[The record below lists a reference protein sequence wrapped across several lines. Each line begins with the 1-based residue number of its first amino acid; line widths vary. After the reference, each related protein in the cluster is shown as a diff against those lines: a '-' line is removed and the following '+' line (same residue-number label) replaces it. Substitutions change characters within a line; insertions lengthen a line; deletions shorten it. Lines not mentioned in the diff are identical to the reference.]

1 MSAAPLLSAFA
12 ADAPMFVR
20 VRDRTAV
27 AFSARRCAGAVE
39 ALAAAL
45 PVARHAIQC
54 CTDTLELALGTLA
67 AWRAGQ
73 TVVMPSTRLA
83 ADLDAMRRRFPD
95 HHVLDS
101 ATFADAVRRVA
112 VAQHVPAEGV
122 DADPAGRLLA
132 LAQPC
137 WPSFVVDPAHQAIV
151 LFTSGSTR
159 EPRAEAKAWDALV
172 RGAETFRRAFAPQTR
187 APLLAGTVDCHHM
200 FGLEANLMA
209 SIHCGY
215 ALLTDRPQLP
225 GDVARL
231 MSSDASSRF
240 GPIWFVT
247 TPLQLS
253 AFHRAG
259 VAVSGVERVIVA
271 TMPLAPALAA
281 DVERDWRVRVDEI
294 YGNTECGLM
303 ATRRTASQ
311 ASFIPAPGMQFRFQA
326 DDAATVARSPDEP
339 TLLDDRLAPCAD
351 AGDGAFMLLGRRS
364 DMVKVGGKRTT
375 LRALDDHLLDIAG
388 VADGAFFVDDGDRG
402 RVSAIAV
409 APAHSVASLR
419 AGLARRV
426 DPVFMPRPLLLA
438 AAMPRDAQGK
448 LSRDALLGL
457 ASALQ
462 RAEADAHAR
471 TASIEATRVYAASH
485 PAVAGHFP
493 GHPIVPGALLLAE
506 LEDILDASG
515 YRVVA
520 CVRAKFLAPVA
531 PETRCDFRLDCAD
544 PRGVTF
550 EVAAAGRVSAR
561 GVFRCEGPRVAEAVS
576 PTP

>member
-1 MSAAPLLSAFA
+1 MTATPLLSAFA

-20 VRDRTAV
+20 LRDRAAV
-27 AFSARRCAGAVE
+27 AFSARCCAGAVE

-95 HHVLDS
+95 HHVLDA

-112 VAQHVPAEGV
+112 AVQRIAAEG
-122 DADPAGRLLA
+122 AGAAGRLLA

-137 WPSFVVDPAHQAIV
+137 WPSFVLDPAHQAIV

-159 EPRAEAKAWDALV
+159 EPRAEVKTWDALV
-172 RGAETFRRAFAPQTR
+172 RGAETFRRAFAPQTH

-225 GDVARL
+225 GDVTRL
-231 MSSDASSRF
+231 MASDASSRF
-240 GPIWFVT
+240 GPIWLVT

-259 VAVSGVERVIVA
+259 VVVSGVERVIVA

-281 DVERDWRVRVDEI
+281 EVERDWRVRVDEI
-294 YGNTECGLM
+294 YGNTECGVM

-339 TLLDDRLAPCAD
+339 TLLDDRLAPCAG

-364 DMVKVGGKRTT
+364 DMVKVGGKRAT
-375 LRALDDHLLDIAG
+375 LRALDDHLLGIHG

-419 AGLARRV
+419 AELARRV

-457 ASALQ
+457 AATLQ
-462 RAEADAHAR
+462 RAEADVDAR
-471 TASIEATRVYAASH
+471 SASIEATRVYAASH
-485 PAVAGHFP
+485 PAFAGHFP
-493 GHPIVPGALLLAE
+493 GNPIVPGALLLTE
-506 LEDILDASG
+506 LEDILDANG

-544 PRGVTF
+544 PQGVAF
-550 EVAAAGRVSAR
+550 EVAVAGRVSAR
-561 GVFRCEGPRVAEAVS
+561 GVFRCVRTGVAEAAS